1 LVNNAVHLI
10 SDYTTVSFWI
20 RVDGQNPNIAEAY
33 VMDFGHWD
41 ERWKISLPQHLRIVW
56 TTNGNNLQFT
66 NFISDMDSK
75 DGNEMVK
82 GFWWYVTMV
91 HDGAKNI
98 IYVNGEEVNSVPVA
112 TKLNATSRPLCMAS
126 NPIEGGQYF
135 HGALDNVK
143 IYNKALTA
151 TEINKLYKTGTS
163 GIEDFAVAKYGDIN
177 VTPNPVSDILNIDH
191 KFGAAD
197 NVQIRILDNMGRQ
210 YDGFVPSKGAIQSGK
225 ISASTNGYAPG
236 MYYVN
241 FIVDGKNIGS
251 VKFIKN

>member
-1 LVNNAVHLI
+1 
-10 SDYTTVSFWI
+10 
-20 RVDGQNPNIAEAY
+20 
-33 VMDFGHWD
+33 
-41 ERWKISLPQHLRIVW
+41 
-56 TTNGNNLQFT
+56 
-66 NFISDMDSK
+66 
-75 DGNEMVK
+75 
-82 GFWWYVTMV
+82 
-91 HDGAKNI
+91 
-98 IYVNGEEVNSVPVA
+98 
-112 TKLNATSRPLCMAS
+112 
-126 NPIEGGQYF
+126 
-135 HGALDNVK
+135 
-143 IYNKALTA
+143 
-151 TEINKLYKTGTS
+151 TS

-225 ISASTNGYAPG
+225 ISVSTNGYAPG